1 MAEIKCPVCGKT
13 GIPDYRVQD
22 TICPQCGA
30 DLSIYKLAHDIE
42 NASMPSGDKERR
54 RMAWIIPTAI
64 ACCLAIALI
73 CTALSGSNAKKE
85 LKASEKE
92 NATLVAQVSELQKA
106 QEQAQAVSS
115 ASNAEAE
122 THFVYTVRKGDS
134 FWLISK
140 RLYGTGTRYR
150 EIAES
155 NGLTPESRLNVGDK
169 LIIK

>member
-1 MAEIKCPVCGKT
+1 MAEVKCPVCGKT
-13 GIPDYRVQD
+13 GIPDYQVQD

-42 NASMPSGDKERR
+42 NATSQSGEKVGKRFV
-54 RMAWIIPTAI
+54 WIIPALI
-64 ACCLAIALI
+64 ACCLAIALV
-73 CTALSGSNAKKE
+73 CTALNGSSTRKE
-85 LKASEKE
+85 LKAFEKE
-92 NATLVAQVSELQKA
+92 NAVLQAKVSELQQAKVDTSA
-106 QEQAQAVSS
+106 PQPEQS
-115 ASNAEAE
+115 
-122 THFVYTVRKGDS
+122 TPFVYTVRRGDS

-155 NGLTPESRLNVGDK
+155 NGMTPESKLNIGDK

>member
-22 TICPQCGA
+22 TTCPQCGA

-42 NASMPSGDKERR
+42 SVSTQSGENKKKHHT
-54 RMAWIIPTAI
+54 WIIPVLF
-64 ACCLAIALI
+64 ACCLAIALV
-73 CTALSGSNAKKE
+73 CSTLSNSRARKE
-85 LKASEKE
+85 LKAFEKE
-92 NATLVAQVSELQKA
+92 NAVLQAKVSELQQAKVDTSA
-106 QEQAQAVSS
+106 HQTEQS
-115 ASNAEAE
+115 
-122 THFVYTVRKGDS
+122 TPFVYTVRRGDS

-155 NGLTPESRLNVGDK
+155 NGMTPESKLNIGDK

>member
-22 TICPQCGA
+22 TVCPQCGA

-42 NASMPSGDKERR
+42 NAAIQPRGKEKGRLS
-54 RMAWIIPTAI
+54 WIIPAVI
-64 ACCLAIALI
+64 ACCLAVALV
-73 CTALSGSNAKKE
+73 CTALSGSNVKKE
-85 LKASEKE
+85 LKESEKE
-92 NATLVAQVSELQKA
+92 NIALQARVSELQQAK
-106 QEQAQAVSS
+106 EQAQTNASTPS
-115 ASNAEAE
+115 AEEVN
-122 THFVYTVRKGDS
+122 HFVYIVRKGDS

-155 NGLTPESRLNVGDK
+155 NGLTPESKLNVGDK

>member
-1 MAEIKCPVCGKT
+1 MAEIKCPVCQGKT

-22 TICPQCGA
+22 TVCQTCGA
-30 DLSIYKLAHDIE
+30 DLSIYRLAHDIE
-42 NASMPSGDKERR
+42 SVSDQSDGKKKGRL
-54 RMAWIIPTAI
+54 AWIIPAAI
-64 ACCLAIALI
+64 ACLLAVALVF
-73 CTALSGSNAKKE
+73 TSHSGGKAKKE
-85 LKASEKE
+85 LEDSKKI
-92 NATLVAQVSELQKA
+92 NAELLAQVSALQEA
-106 QEQAQAVSS
+106 QEQVPAQP
-115 ASNAEAE
+115 ASNEDGS
-122 THFVYTVRKGDS
+122 HFVYTVRRGDS

>member
-1 MAEIKCPVCGKT
+1 MSEIKCPVCSKT

-42 NASMPSGDKERR
+42 NASITSGGIDRGR
-54 RMAWIIPTAI
+54 LTWIIPAAL
-64 ACCLAIALI
+64 ACCFAIALTCAI
-73 CTALSGSNAKKE
+73 LSGSNTKKE
-85 LKASEKE
+85 LKESERE
-92 NATLVAQVSELQKA
+92 NSELLAQISELKQA
-106 QEQAQAVSS
+106 QEQPKAVTLNSS
-115 ASNAEAE
+115 VEEGA
-122 THFVYTVRKGDS
+122 HFVYTVRRGDS

-150 EIAES
+150 EIAEA
-155 NGLTPESRLNVGDK
+155 NGLTPESKLKVGDK